1 MFVRAMILA
10 SRPADNRRP
19 CCTCV
24 RWPGQYPPFVQRLFI
39 SSTTSDV
46 GVAVGLVAV
55 GIPFLVVVLAA
66 VGAVVGVR
74 VWVRVGG
81 LVGSFVRGEKVGAG
95 PSLKG

>member
-46 GVAVGLVAV
+46 GVAVGLLVAV
-55 GIPFLVVVLAA
+55 VVVLAA

-81 LVGSFVRGEKVGAG
+81 LVGSSVSGEKVGAG
-95 PSLKG
+95 PSLIG